1 LVNKRL
7 SVLLLVFFIVGL
19 LISSGCSAA
28 RKPAPTDE
36 PIPNRTRA
44 DEVDTAR
51 AQHITSE
58 INQVNGVQ
66 KAMVVVAGRNAYV
79 GLDVK
84 PGLKEEQ
91 VHELEN
97 IVADQIKGTE
107 EAINTVYVSSDP
119 DFVSRIQKVS
129 QGIAKGDSV
138 TRYADELS
146 DLGRRIKPRTI

>member
-1 LVNKRL
+1 LIKKRQ
-7 SVLLLVFFIVGL
+7 VTLLLAFIIMAL
-19 LISSGCSAA
+19 LISSGCAAA

-44 DEVDTAR
+44 DKVDTAR
-51 AQHITSE
+51 AQHIASE
-58 INQVNGVQ
+58 VNQVNGVQ
-66 KAMVVVAGRNAYV
+66 KAMVVVAGSNAYI
-79 GLDVK
+79 GLDIK
-84 PGLKEEQ
+84 PGLSEEQ

-119 DFVSRIQKVS
+119 DFVSRIREVS
-129 QGIAKGDSV
+129 RGIARGDSV
-138 TRYADELS
+138 TRYAGELS

>member
-1 LVNKRL
+1 LVNRKL
-7 SVLLLVFFIVGL
+7 SVLLLGFFIAAL
-19 LISSGCSAA
+19 LISCGCAAA
-28 RKPAPTDE
+28 RKPAPPDE

-44 DEVDTAR
+44 DEVDTKR
-51 AQHITSE
+51 AQDIASE
-58 INQVNGVQ
+58 VNQVSGVQ

-79 GLDVK
+79 GLDIES
-84 PGLKEEQ
+84 GLGEEQ

-107 EAINTVYVSSDP
+107 EEINTVYVSSDP

-129 QGIAKGDSV
+129 RGIARGDSV

-146 DLGRRIKPRTI
+146 DLGRRIKPRNI